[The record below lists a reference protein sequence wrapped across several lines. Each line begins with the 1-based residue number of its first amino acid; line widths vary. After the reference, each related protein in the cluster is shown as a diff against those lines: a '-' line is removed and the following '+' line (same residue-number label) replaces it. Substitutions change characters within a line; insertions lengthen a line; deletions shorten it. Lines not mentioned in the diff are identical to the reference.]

1 MLATLINR
9 LLKPKCML
17 IHIFEI
23 FFFYIQIQYDLLL
36 LLLLLLSDLAVC
48 MKTKH
53 FIFLC
58 FDENRVF

>member
-1 MLATLINR
+1 
-9 LLKPKCML
+9 ML